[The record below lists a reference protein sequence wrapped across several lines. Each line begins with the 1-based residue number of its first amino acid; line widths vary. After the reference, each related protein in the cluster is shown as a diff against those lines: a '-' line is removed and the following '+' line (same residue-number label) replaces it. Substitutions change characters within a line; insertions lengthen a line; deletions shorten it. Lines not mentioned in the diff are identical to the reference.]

1 MSKILSQDKNV
12 IKFNLEID
20 KAVFSSAIEK
30 AYQKN
35 KGKFRIQ
42 GFRKGKATKSMIE
55 KLYGEGVFY
64 DDAIDIVFPEAYSN
78 AIKELGVEV
87 IDRPAIDEI
96 VSIGKDK
103 DLIIRVEVQIKPE
116 IKLQQYKGLEI
127 TKVEEEV
134 TDEDIMHEIDIMRD
148 KNARLVTV
156 EDRPVK
162 DKDIILLDF
171 LGKVDGVAFDGGKAE
186 NYELV
191 VGSNTFI
198 PGFEE
203 QLIGLSIGEEKDI
216 NVTFPEEYHSEN
228 LKGKPAVFTVKVN
241 EIKEKQ
247 VPELDD
253 DFVSEASEFETL
265 EELKN
270 DLKSKMQ
277 ERKRTFAVNTM
288 KNEIVAKVADSAE
301 VEIPNVM
308 IDTEIDAMIRDF
320 EQNLRYQGMDLKTY
334 FKYTESTVE
343 SLREQMKED
352 AEKRVKMALAVEEIA
367 KLENIVATEDD
378 LEEEYKKLAEMYKME
393 VEQIK
398 NIFGK
403 SSLGIEKT
411 IISRKTTDFLIEN
424 SKLV

>member
-55 KLYGEGVFY
+55 KLYGDGVFY